1 MDLVKGGRLFPMTRH
16 WPAHTTVL
24 VVEDDAATAKI
35 IQVRLEMEGLRVLVA
50 TNGMDALEIFQREA
64 VDLVATDLMM
74 PAMNGFRLV
83 QEVRDLPPPKGR
95 VPILLLSSN
104 HSEQDMV
111 RCLAAGAD
119 DYMAKPI
126 SVQVMVER
134 LWRLHERS
142 HRAG

>member
-1 MDLVKGGRLFPMTRH
+1 MTRR

-24 VVEDDAATAKI
+24 VVEDDTATAKI
-35 IQVRLEMEGLRVLVA
+35 IQVRLEMEGLKVLVA
-50 TNGMDALEIFQREA
+50 TNGMEALEILHHEG
-64 VDLVATDLMM
+64 VDLVTTDLMM

-83 QEVRDLPPPKGR
+83 QEVRDLPPPKGHI
-95 VPILLLSSN
+95 PILLISTN

-126 SVQVMVER
+126 SVQVLVER
-134 LWRLHERS
+134 LWRLFERS
-142 HRAG
+142 HRVG